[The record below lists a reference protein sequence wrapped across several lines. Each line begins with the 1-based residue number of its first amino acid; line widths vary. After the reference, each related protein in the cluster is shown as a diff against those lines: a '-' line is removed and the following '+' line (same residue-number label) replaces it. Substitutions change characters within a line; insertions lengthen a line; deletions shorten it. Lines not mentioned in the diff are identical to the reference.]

1 MYMTQNE
8 IADRYIRRGTSITIL
23 AELNAISVD
32 QIREILTDAGVE
44 LPEVKKIK
52 QQRIECCYD
61 ALDDIERRIKEYTQE
76 HKAKQQPQG
85 CICNF
90 RGLRG
95 VSSDE
100 TDIKTEERRTET
112 WRQTTQ

>member
-23 AELNAISVD
+23 AELNAVSVD
-32 QIREILTDAGVE
+32 RIREILTDAGVE

-61 ALDDIERRIKEYTQE
+61 ALDDIEQRIKKHTQE
-76 HKAKQQPQG
+76 HKVKDHKQEVLELEYTAVVELMQQ
-85 CICNF
+85 
-90 RGLRG
+90 L
-95 VSSDE
+95 SD
-100 TDIKTEERRTET
+100 KRKAGGRK
-112 WRQTTQ
+112 